1 MGKEIKI
8 AFHPSV
14 VDYLEQLTFTLY
26 KKGYFGFIDSAINYI
41 DKMIDFINKNIDTRP
56 PKKAPAFFD
65 VYGRNMNY
73 ITYQSNKQTTWYI
86 FFIENDNRY
95 LIKYITNNHVSG
107 HLFDDC
113 P

>member
-56 PKKAPAFFD
+56 RKKAPAFFD

-95 LIKYITNNHVSG
+95 LIKYITNNYVSG